1 MSLLI
6 ERSGALANLQDGGRI
21 GVRHLGVTQ
30 GGGADWI
37 AQNWANWLL
46 GNALNAT
53 VIEITL
59 GNLEL
64 LAESDTCLALCGADL
79 AAQLDDQPLLPGR
92 SFTIKRGQRLR
103 FKSPVDGVRAYL
115 AAPGGFIAPSVLGSC
130 SSVAR
135 DQLGGLQG
143 DGQALRATDRLQWL
157 NSNATP
163 TPRELAAQYLAPC
176 RGRIILPVVLG
187 AQIADFSG
195 QSLFDAFNST
205 WKVDQRADRMGV
217 RLLGPAL
224 RCERQQMVSEGVPLG
239 AIQVPSDG
247 QPIVLLNDRQTI
259 GGYPRLGALT
269 PAAVAQLA
277 QCLPGTELQLKPI
290 ALEEA
295 QRQQR
300 QLMAQW
306 LND

>member
-6 ERSGALANLQDGGRI
+6 ERSGALANLQDSGRV

-46 GNALNAT
+46 GNSLDAA

-64 LAESDTCLALCGADL
+64 VAQADTCLALCGADL
-79 AAQLDDQPLLPGR
+79 GAQLDDQAISPWR
-92 SFTIKRGQRLR
+92 SFNIRKGQRLR
-103 FKSPVDGVRAYL
+103 FQTPVDGVRAYL
-115 AAPGGFIAPSVLGSC
+115 AAHGGFVAPHVLGSC
-130 SSVAR
+130 SSVKR

-143 DGQALRATDRLQWL
+143 DGQPLKSNDLLQWR
-157 NSNATP
+157 NSRDAP
-163 TPRELAAQYLAPC
+163 QPREMSADNIPQRSGQL
-176 RGRIILPVVLG
+176 ILPVILG
-187 AQIADFSG
+187 AQIADFTG

-205 WKVDQRADRMGV
+205 WQVDQRADRMGV

-269 PAAVAQLA
+269 PTAVAQLA

-290 ALEEA
+290 ALESA
-295 QRQQR
+295 QRLHRR
-300 QLMAQW
+300 QLAQW
-306 LND
+306 V

>member
-6 ERSGALANLQDGGRI
+6 ERSGALANLQDTGRI

-46 GNALNAT
+46 GNPLNAA

-64 LAESDTCLALCGADL
+64 LAETDTCLALCGADL
-79 AAQLDDQPLLPGR
+79 GAQLDGQPLAPWC
-92 SFTIKRGQRLR
+92 SFTVRRGQRLR
-103 FKSPVDGVRAYL
+103 FQTPVDGVRAYI
-115 AAPGGFIAPSVLGSC
+115 AAPGGFVAPQVLGSC
-130 SSVAR
+130 SSVKR
-135 DQLGGLQG
+135 DQLGGLHG
-143 DGQALRATDRLQWL
+143 DGQSLQANDRLQWHTPK
-157 NSNATP
+157 AIP
-163 TPRELAAQYLAPC
+163 TPRQLSAQQTPQRPAS
-176 RGRIILPVVLG
+176 IILPVILG

-205 WKVDQRADRMGV
+205 WQVDQRADRMGI

-269 PAAVAQLA
+269 PSAVAQLA
-277 QCLPGTELQLKPI
+277 QCLPGTELQLNPM
-290 ALEEA
+290 ALETA
-295 QRQQR
+295 QRLHK
-300 QLMAQW
+300 QLLTQW
-306 LND
+306 V

>member
-6 ERSGALANLQDGGRI
+6 ERSGALANLHDTGRV

-46 GNALNAT
+46 GNPLNAP

-64 LAESDTCLALCGADL
+64 LAEADTCLALCGADL
-79 AAQLDDQPLLPGR
+79 GAQLDDQTITPWR
-92 SFTIKRGQRLR
+92 SFTVRKGQRLR
-103 FKSPVDGVRAYL
+103 FQNPVDGVRAYL
-115 AAPGGFIAPSVLGSC
+115 AAPGGFVAPQVLGSC
-130 SSVAR
+130 SSVKR

-143 DGQALRATDRLQWL
+143 DGQPLKANDQLQWHKSG
-157 NSNATP
+157 NP
-163 TPRELAAQYLAPC
+163 PEPRELSASQTPQRSGKIL
-176 RGRIILPVVLG
+176 LPVVLG

-205 WKVDQRADRMGV
+205 WQVDQRADRMGI

-269 PAAVAQLA
+269 PTAVAQLA
-277 QCLPGTELQLKPI
+277 QCLPGTELQLKPM
-290 ALEEA
+290 ALESA
-295 QRQQR
+295 QRLHLR
-300 QLMAQW
+300 QLAQW
-306 LND
+306 V

>member
-6 ERSGALANLQDGGRI
+6 ERSGALANLQDMGRV

-46 GNALNAT
+46 GNPLDAA
-53 VIEITL
+53 VIEVTL

-64 LAESDTCLALCGADL
+64 LAEADTCLALCGADL
-79 AAQLDDQPLLPGR
+79 GAQLNDQAISPGR
-92 SFTIKRGQRLR
+92 SFKIRRGQRLR
-103 FKSPVDGVRAYL
+103 LQTPVAGVRAYI
-115 AAPGGFIAPSVLGSC
+115 AAPGGFVAPQVLGSC
-130 SSVAR
+130 SSVKR
-135 DQLGGLQG
+135 DQLGGLHG
-143 DGQALRATDRLQWL
+143 DGQPLQTNDRLQWRDTSRL
-157 NSNATP
+157 P
-163 TPRELAAQYLAPC
+163 TPRELDAQLLPQ
-176 RGRIILPVVLG
+176 RPTKIVLPVVLG

-195 QSLFDAFNST
+195 QSLFDAFNSS
-205 WKVDQRADRMGV
+205 WKVDQRADRMGI
-217 RLLGPAL
+217 RLLGPTL

-269 PAAVAQLA
+269 PSAVAQLA
-277 QCLPGTELQLKPI
+277 QCLPGTELQLKPM
-290 ALEEA
+290 ALEAA
-295 QRQQR
+295 QRLHK
-300 QLMAQW
+300 QLLAQW
-306 LND
+306 A

>member
-6 ERSGALANLQDGGRI
+6 ERSGALANLHDSGRV

-46 GNALNAT
+46 GNSLNAA

-59 GNLEL
+59 GSLEL
-64 LAESDTCLALCGADL
+64 LVECDACLALCGADL
-79 AAQLDDQPLLPGR
+79 GAQLDEQNIKPWR
-92 SFTIKRGQRLR
+92 SFNVRRGQRLR
-103 FKSPVDGVRAYL
+103 FNNPLQGVRAYL
-115 AAPGGFIAPSVLGSC
+115 AAPGGFSAPLVLGSC
-130 SSVAR
+130 SSVRR
-135 DQLGGLQG
+135 DQLGGLHG
-143 DGQALRATDRLQWL
+143 DGQPLGNADRLSWD
-157 NSNATP
+157 ATQALS
-163 TPRELAAQYLAPC
+163 PRELDASQIPQ
-176 RGRIILPVVLG
+176 RPENSNLPVILG

-205 WKVDQRADRMGV
+205 WTVDQRADRMGV
-217 RLLGPAL
+217 RSLGPAL

-269 PAAVAQLA
+269 PAAVAHLA
-277 QCLPGTELQLKPI
+277 QCLPGTELQFRPM
-290 ALEEA
+290 ALAEA
-295 QRQQR
+295 QRQHR
-300 QLMAQW
+300 LLLAQW
-306 LND
+306 T